1 MMNIKKKSGIVSLFI
16 VIVLLCGCSNHDKVK
31 TIKASKF
38 TDLIFDQNDS
48 IPSTGFTWNMTT
60 DEFLSKVY
68 RADIFDSGSK
78 NFEEYRYSYSEETQI
93 STFHPFITYKITSFP
108 KEAEIMFVFDE
119 SGLFRSDYG
128 WIFQDTEAENIEKTL
143 QLLMDDLN
151 SNPNIVPNEVELPDF
166 SDPNTLALPYQYQW
180 DLANEPDKYIR
191 VDIGGIRNSIPIS
204 VSVRVK
210 GEGVAH

>member
-1 MMNIKKKSGIVSLFI
+1 
-16 VIVLLCGCSNHDKVK
+16 
-31 TIKASKF
+31 
-38 TDLIFDQNDS
+38 
-48 IPSTGFTWNMTT
+48 
-60 DEFLSKVY
+60 
-68 RADIFDSGSK
+68 
-78 NFEEYRYSYSEETQI
+78 
-93 STFHPFITYKITSFP
+93 
-108 KEAEIMFVFDE
+108 MFVFDE